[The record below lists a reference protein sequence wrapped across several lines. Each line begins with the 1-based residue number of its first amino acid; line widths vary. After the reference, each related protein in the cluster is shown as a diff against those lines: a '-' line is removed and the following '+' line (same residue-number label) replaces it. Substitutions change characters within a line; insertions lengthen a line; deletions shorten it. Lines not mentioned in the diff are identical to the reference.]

1 MHQSFCSYGHQMNRF
16 VCFSNR
22 STKYATL
29 QYTHS
34 RIYFLTFVM
43 FHKGKDH
50 YSWKILKTKAKMMKN
65 QLVSEYTDEIKI
77 VICAFFQI

>member
-16 VCFSNR
+16 VCFSNG
-22 STKYATL
+22 STKYAAL

-50 YSWKILKTKAKMMKN
+50 YSWKILKTKAKMMKK